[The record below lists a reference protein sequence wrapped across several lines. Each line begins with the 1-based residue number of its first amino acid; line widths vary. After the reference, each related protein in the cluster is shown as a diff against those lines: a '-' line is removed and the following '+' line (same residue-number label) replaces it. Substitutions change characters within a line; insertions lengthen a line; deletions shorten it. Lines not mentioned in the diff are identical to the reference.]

1 MEVFHVAVIND
12 SRPAASE
19 YACGV
24 EVVVCAESRMDA
36 TATLRKRG
44 FSGVHA
50 RDLRAVSPGQLD
62 ASDRP
67 MPAPRPGEVWARTVY
82 VPGDWER
89 R

>member
-50 RDLRAVSPGQLD
+50 RDLRAV
-62 ASDRP
+62 RP
-67 MPAPRPGEVWARTVY
+67 MPAPRPGDVWARTVY